1 MIQTTFAHL
10 GIAATAA
17 ALCLAACSSA
27 PAKPGGGDETVASL
41 ADRYFE
47 EVAFKYVPTRA
58 TRAGFHQ
65 YDTRL
70 EDFSRGTIE
79 AELAALK
86 DYERR
91 IQALAVP
98 ADVNEAADRELL
110 LSEVRSG
117 ILSAAGKGTPTSI
130 PAASPKARSSS

>member
-27 PAKPGGGDETVASL
+27 PAKPGGSDETVASL

-58 TRAGFHQ
+58 TRAGFPQ
-65 YDTRL
+65 YDTR
-70 EDFSRGTIE
+70 S
-79 AELAALK
+79 
-86 DYERR
+86 
-91 IQALAVP
+91 
-98 ADVNEAADRELL
+98 
-110 LSEVRSG
+110 
-117 ILSAAGKGTPTSI
+117 
-130 PAASPKARSSS
+130 SPP